1 MNVQNARPPNP
12 EGGGPR
18 FDRKFIEEHQLVERY
33 LENKL
38 PVKGACELE
47 NWCRA
52 NPDFLNELKLSERT
66 HASLKLLE
74 ASGQPQDLREPQ
86 IPWWKTTQFLIGLA
100 VLTFVSL
107 VAFWA
112 LFGKYVL
119 LKSEFED
126 ARVKLHQGNL
136 AAPGEQTT
144 MRIAPDRAANLGRA
158 RVSIEANA
166 PKLLALH
173 IDVGFARYPQFRVT
187 VDKRDQGRA
196 LVMENLTR
204 DSNGD
209 LRVAFNT
216 SALSAGIYDVRIES
230 QPLLGAAVPEGWLI
244 LEAH

>member
-1 MNVQNARPPNP
+1 MNVQSARPPNP
-12 EGGGPR
+12 DAAGPR
-18 FDRKFIEEHQLVERY
+18 FDRKFIEEHQLIERY

-38 PVKGACELE
+38 PLKGARELE

-74 ASGQPQDLREPQ
+74 ASGQPQDLREPR
-86 IPWWKTTQFLIGLA
+86 IPWWKTTAFLIGLA
-100 VLTFVSL
+100 VVTLVSL
-107 VAFWA
+107 IASWA
-112 LFGKYVL
+112 LFSKYVL

-136 AAPGEQTT
+136 APPGEQTT

-158 RVSIEANA
+158 RVSIDANS
-166 PKLLALH
+166 PKLLALY
-173 IDVGFARYPQFRVT
+173 IDVGFARYAQFRVI

-196 LVMENLTR
+196 LVIENLTR

-216 SALSAGIYDVRIES
+216 SALTAGLYDVRIES
-230 QPLLGAAVPEGWLI
+230 QPLLGAAVPEGWLV
-244 LEAH
+244 LEVH